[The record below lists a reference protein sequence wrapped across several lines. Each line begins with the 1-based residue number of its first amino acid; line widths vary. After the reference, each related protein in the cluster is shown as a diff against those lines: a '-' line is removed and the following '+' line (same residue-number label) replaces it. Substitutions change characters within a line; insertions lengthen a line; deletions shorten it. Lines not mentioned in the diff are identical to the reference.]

1 MLLVAA
7 CSSKTVSM
15 DELKKYPFDSSHGL
29 IQVSNRGGA
38 KVEVY
43 YKPKELIFRQELK
56 DNADRKAEVETR
68 KNMDSLDYFV
78 FRLSR
83 NGHEI
88 ENDYAN
94 DPEMFNKVI
103 DYLSFSFGNDVYMI
117 HKKDTM
123 PMLDFSYAR
132 MFGTSDA
139 CQLLTVFKSDLKTRT
154 GKVTICFDDTFLGTG
169 LSSFE
174 FEIQDIKNIP
184 PLN

>member
-29 IQVSNRGGA
+29 IQESNRGGA

-43 YKPKELIFRQELK
+43 YKPKELVLRQELN
-56 DNADRKAEVETR
+56 NADHKGEVETR
-68 KNMDSLDYFV
+68 KKMDSLDYFV

-94 DPEMFNKVI
+94 DPEMFNKVV
-103 DYLSFSFGNDVYMI
+103 DYLSFSFGNGVYLI
-117 HKKDTM
+117 HRKDTM
-123 PMLDFSYAR
+123 PILDFSYAR
-132 MFGTSDA
+132 MFGASDA
-139 CQLLTVFKSDLKTRT
+139 SQLLTVFKSDLKTRT
-154 GKVTICFDDTFLGTG
+154 GKVTICFDDTLLGTG